1 MDTASAAQNRTN
13 PGQDLNG
20 GGGGVVVSSAVT
32 KLILV
37 ECSVADE
44 RGTGPGTN

>member
-1 MDTASAAQNRTN
+1 MDTASAAQDRTN
-13 PGQDLNG
+13 PGQDLNR
-20 GGGGVVVSSAVT
+20 GGGVVVSSAVT